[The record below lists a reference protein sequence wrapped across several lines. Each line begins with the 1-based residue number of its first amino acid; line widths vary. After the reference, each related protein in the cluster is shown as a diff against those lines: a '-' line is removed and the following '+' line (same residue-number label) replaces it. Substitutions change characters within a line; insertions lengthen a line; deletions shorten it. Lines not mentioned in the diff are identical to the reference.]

1 MSEAPSAAAAAA
13 PAPARPKGKGMMLV
27 IIVAVVVAAA
37 AGGGVYFFSQGKS
50 DTEAA
55 AKDGKGHAEKGGKA
69 DEHKPK
75 APAVYV
81 KMDPPFVVNFE
92 AKGLMRFLQV
102 SVEVVTR
109 DPATAE
115 MLKLHDP
122 RIRNDLLMLL
132 GNQQIETL
140 SSREGKESL
149 RAEALKTVANVIS
162 SEGGDAK
169 QVEQLFFTSFVM
181 Q

>member
-13 PAPARPKGKGMMLV
+13 VPAPAKKGKGMLI
-27 IIVAVVVAAA
+27 IIVVAIVVAGAV
-37 AGGGVYFFSQGKS
+37 GGGVYFFSKGKS
-50 DTEAA
+50 DTEAQ
-55 AKDGKGHAEKGGKA
+55 AKDEKGHAKGAKGE
-69 DEHKPK
+69 EHKPK

-109 DPATAE
+109 DPPTAD

-122 RIRNDLLMLL
+122 RIRNDLLLLL
-132 GNQQIETL
+132 GNQQFETI

-149 RAEALKTVANVIS
+149 RAEALKTVANVIA

>member
-1 MSEAPSAAAAAA
+1 
-13 PAPARPKGKGMMLV
+13 MLI
-27 IIVAVVVAAA
+27 IIVAAIVAAGA
-37 AGGGVYFFSQGKS
+37 VGGGVYFFSKGKS
-50 DTEAA
+50 DTEAQ
-55 AKDGKGHAEKGGKA
+55 AKDAKGAKA
-69 DEHKPK
+69 GEHKPK

-109 DPATAE
+109 DPPTAD
-115 MLKLHDP
+115 MIKLHDP
-122 RIRNDLLMLL
+122 RIRNDLLLLL
-132 GNQQIETL
+132 GNQQFETI

-149 RAEALKTVANVIS
+149 RAEALKTVANVIA

-169 QVEQLFFTSFVM
+169 QVEQLYFTSFVM